1 MPLPEPDTSETHDDW
16 MDRCMADD
24 TMTEEY
30 DDNEQRYAVCESL
43 WRQAKENKE
52 NTMKKGFEIK
62 AKSETEAEI
71 FIYEDIGEG
80 WFGGLSPK
88 RFSDELKKL
97 GKGVDTLYVRI
108 NSAGGSVFDGVS
120 IYNQLKRHSARKVVD
135 IDGVAASIASLIA
148 MSGDEIRIAKN
159 AYMMI
164 HKPWTMAM
172 GDADELLK
180 TAELLEKIEDTI
192 LQTYV
197 DRSKADA
204 DLLKDMM
211 KSETWLTADEAIEHG
226 LADQISDSEAV
237 YGNYNLSRFS
247 NTPDGL
253 KAIIAPKEETSTAEQ
268 PVNKSEALESIQSR
282 LDELTGVVNTI
293 ADNLR
298 AKQEYTAIAGGEEPP
313 VTEIEKPKLN
323 EYKSKLQSYS
333 VT

>member
-1 MPLPEPDTSETHDDW
+1 MPLPKPNTNESHEDW

-43 WRQAKENKE
+43 WRQTKENKDT
-52 NTMKKGFEIK
+52 TMKKGFEIK

-80 WFGGLSPK
+80 WFGGISPK
-88 RFSDELKKL
+88 KFSDELKKL

-120 IYNQLKRHSARKVVD
+120 IYNQLKRHSARKIVD

-164 HKPWTMAM
+164 HKPWTMVM

-192 LQTYV
+192 LQTYI

-204 DLLKDMM
+204 DVLKNMM
-211 KSETWLTADEAIEHG
+211 KGETWLTAEEAIEHG
-226 LADQISDSEAV
+226 LADQISDYEAI

-247 NTPDGL
+247 NIPERL
-253 KAIIAPKEETSTAEQ
+253 KAIPSHHEASPDAEQ
-268 PVNKSEALESIQSR
+268 QAIKPDAMEIIQSR
-282 LDELTGVVNTI
+282 LNELAEVVNTI
-293 ADNLR
+293 ADSLKT
-298 AKQEYTAIAGGEEPP
+298 KQEYTAVVNGEDEL
-313 VTEIEKPKLN
+313 VAEIEKPKLN
-323 EYKSKLQSYS
+323 KYKTKLQSYQ
-333 VT
+333 VV